1 MQRDREAG
9 PPEQS
14 GDQEMF
20 KSMEDVQALGREG
33 FEAYVASAA
42 AMTKGFQSIAA
53 ESADFSRRSFEKGT
67 QALEKV
73 IAAKSV
79 ERALEVQQGY
89 MKEAYESFLT
99 QLTKFNELYAATVK
113 DAYRPFEAQIAKPF
127 EKEVAVK
134 SGLK

>member
-1 MQRDREAG
+1 
-9 PPEQS
+9 
-14 GDQEMF
+14 
-20 KSMEDVQALGREG
+20 MEDVQALSRGG
-33 FEAYVASAA
+33 FEAYVASAT
-42 AMTKGFQSIAA
+42 AMTKGLQNIAA

-79 ERALEVQQGY
+79 ERAFEVQQGF

-113 DAYRPFEAQIAKPF
+113 DAYRPFEAHIGKPF
-127 EKEVAVK
+127 EHEVAEK
-134 SGLK
+134 PASK